1 MDNRKKIYFMK
12 KKSEECYK
20 LCTPCY
26 LIDKDQFLSNL
37 FIIRNNFQK
46 EWGKNVLLGYSIKTN
61 HQSILMQLARREGMV
76 AEAVSDDEY
85 DYAIKLGYDKKQI
98 IFNGP
103 QKSSQYLIHAL
114 NNNSIVN
121 IDNLEEINIIEQH
134 YNEITQLHPRIGLRV
149 NFDLESIC
157 EGETTAGLL
166 GSRFGLNVENGEFE
180 TAINKLLDLRMKI
193 KGIHL
198 HYSTKTRSLKVF
210 EKLAEKACDVSRK
223 FNLISDIQ
231 YIDIGG
237 GFWGGRVLE
246 GKPLM
251 EEYSKI
257 ISEVLKRYFDPKN
270 VMIILEPGAA
280 LLATAISYYSK
291 IKNIRKVKDVIYLT
305 SDGSLLH
312 INPFFIQ
319 REVDYKVYASGEN
332 RILKQIICGATCL
345 EKDRIVC
352 LENERELKT
361 GDYIQINHVGAYTM
375 GFNNCFINCPP
386 YIYLKENKEIVLI
399 RGKNRH
405 LLFDI

>member
-1 MDNRKKIYFMK
+1 MDRENNINFVRG
-12 KKSEECYK
+12 KSEEYYK
-20 LCTPCY
+20 LYTPCY
-26 LIDKDQFLSNL
+26 LIDKEQFLLNL

-61 HQSILMQLARREGMV
+61 HQSILMQLARKEGMF

-103 QKSSQYLIHAL
+103 QKSDQYLIDAL

-134 YNEITQLHPRIGLRV
+134 YNEITQLNPRIGLRV
-149 NFDLESIC
+149 NFDLESTC
-157 EGETTAGLL
+157 KGETTAGKL

-180 TAINKLLDLRMKI
+180 TAVKKLLNLQMKI

-198 HYSTKTRSLKVF
+198 HYSTKTRSLNVF
-210 EKLAEKACDVSRK
+210 EKLAEKACDVSRRY
-223 FNLISDIQ
+223 NLISDIQ
-231 YIDIGG
+231 YIDMGG

-246 GKPLM
+246 GKPPM
-251 EEYSKI
+251 DKYSKK
-257 ISEVLKRYFDPKN
+257 ISETLKRYFDPNN

-280 LLATAISYYSK
+280 LLATVITYYSK
-291 IKNIRKVKDVIYLT
+291 IKNIRKVKDVLYLT
-305 SDGSLLH
+305 IDGSLLH
-312 INPFFIQ
+312 INPFLVQ
-319 REVDYKVYASGEN
+319 RKVNYKVYASGEN
-332 RILKQIICGATCL
+332 KVLKQVICGATCL

-352 LENERELKT
+352 LENEQELKI
-361 GDYIQINHVGAYTM
+361 GDYIQINYVGAYTM

-386 YIYLKENKEIVLI
+386 YIYLKENMEVTLI
-399 RGKNRH
+399 RDKNRQ